1 MKNLELKESLAFQA
15 YDLALWKTVL
25 KTSVFVELTNK
36 VLTSNEGVTDPYKIT
51 RGDGIKYMV
60 IGMMTDKLRTKLEG
74 KVKSTKTQRKLVK
87 KALDIL
93 SSDDLSDS
101 KVLELIGKIRD
112 NENQDLLID
121 YIEGVQVWEKVE
133 LEFTCKQFL
142 EEIGYK

>member
-25 KTSVFVELTNK
+25 KKSVFVELTNI
-36 VLTSNEGVTDPYKIT
+36 VLVSNEDVTDPFKIT
-51 RGDGIKYMV
+51 RGDNIKYIV
-60 IGMMTDKLRTKLEG
+60 IDIMTNRLRTKLEG
-74 KVKSTKTQRKLVK
+74 KVKVTKTQRKLIK

-93 SSDDLSDS
+93 SSDDLRDS

-112 NENQDLLID
+112 NENQDELID
-121 YIEGVQVWEKVE
+121 YVEGVQVWEKVE

-142 EEIGYK
+142 GEIGYR